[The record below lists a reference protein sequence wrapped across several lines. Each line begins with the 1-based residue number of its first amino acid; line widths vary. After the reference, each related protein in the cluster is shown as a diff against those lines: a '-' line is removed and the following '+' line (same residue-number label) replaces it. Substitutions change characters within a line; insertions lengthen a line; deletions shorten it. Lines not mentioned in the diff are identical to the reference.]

1 MIEDARG
8 EVERSRALV
17 WITIVAVVIGVFFR
31 CYAVDRKIY
40 GADETVSLL
49 RVAGTTI
56 PLAKRAVA
64 SGALHSTDDVR
75 DRLEQIGPGSS
86 PFATV
91 RSLVV
96 DDPQH
101 PPLFYVLL
109 HVWQIFGTSV
119 TAERS
124 LAVVFALLLLPA
136 SYWCANQLG
145 GRTAALVTLALVAV
159 SPFHVL
165 FAQENREYSL
175 WAFLTVVASGAL
187 LVALARGG
195 TWRWAGYALAAIAGL
210 YTLPLFLYVLV
221 AHGAYVAIR
230 AVRARAFPTS
240 YVVAS
245 VVAAIAYLPWLA
257 VIATHWQLVVTTTE
271 WNAAALPPQLLLAK
285 WAFEISGVFFDA
297 EYARLALA
305 PLAILAIAIAA
316 AAAIVAVRRMERSA
330 AAFVMLL
337 IAATALPL
345 VIPDLILHQSRSTA
359 ARYLTSTWI
368 GLELLVAAGLAI
380 ALGGPRRARTFALG
394 GVAGLVVLGTVSLA
408 VSAGRTFWWIDSTD
422 APLLAIAA
430 QLDAVDRPTL
440 CYAGEPMDVLLLP
453 HAARRAVALTSAL
466 APGCLAIASDAQ
478 IHDASPRAHF
488 VLASGTDRGVDPAL
502 AGVHAAVSAAHKRAY
517 DPPQLW
523 RLDHIGAK

>member
-1 MIEDARG
+1 MIAHGDG
-8 EVERSRALV
+8 EAVRSRALV
-17 WITIVAVVIGVFFR
+17 WVTIVAVVIGVFFR
-31 CYAVDRKIY
+31 CYAIDRKIY

-56 PLAKRAVA
+56 PLAKNAVA
-64 SGALHSTDDVR
+64 SGSLHSTDDVR

-86 PFATV
+86 PIATV

-101 PPLFYVLL
+101 PPLFYLL
-109 HVWQIFGTSV
+109 LNVWQIFGTSV

-124 LAVVFALLLLPA
+124 LAALFALLLLPA
-136 SYWCANQLG
+136 AYWCANELA
-145 GRTAALVTLALVAV
+145 GRTAGLVTLALVAV

-175 WAFLTVVASGAL
+175 WALLTVVASGAL

-210 YTLPLFLYVLV
+210 YTLPLFIYVLA
-221 AHGAYVAIR
+221 AHGAYVVLR
-230 AVRARAFPTS
+230 AARARTFPTS
-240 YVVAS
+240 YLVAS
-245 VVAAIAYLPWLA
+245 AVAAIAYAPWLA
-257 VIATHWQLVVTTTE
+257 VIATQWKLVVTTTE
-271 WNAAALPPQLLLAK
+271 WNAAALPPRLLFAK

-297 EYARLALA
+297 EYVRLALT
-305 PLAILAIAIAA
+305 PLAIVTMAIVA
-316 AAAIVAVRRMERSA
+316 AAAIVALRRMERTA
-330 AAFVMLL
+330 AAFVVFL

-345 VIPDLILHQSRSTA
+345 VIPDLVLHQSRSTA

-368 GLELLVAAGLAI
+368 GLELLVAAGLAV

-394 GVAGLVVLGTVSLA
+394 GLTCLVVLGTVSLG

-422 APLLAIAA
+422 APLLAIGA

-453 HAARRAVALTSAL
+453 HAARRPVSLTSEL

-478 IHDASPRAHF
+478 IHDAPPGAHF
-488 VLASGTDRGVDPAL
+488 VLADRKDRGIDPAL
-502 AGVHAAVSAAHKRAY
+502 ARVHAAVSAAHNRAY

-523 RLDHIGAK
+523 RLDHVGAK